1 MRAALLLIG
10 LLVSHMAVSA
20 DDLLWQPEAAIVPTA
35 VTKAEQRY
43 QQHRNSLNHGAD
55 LILHYLNWV
64 RRSDS
69 HEHLQKAKQ
78 LRSKLAEQPNANR
91 NINWLLASA
100 DLLQYQHQFSEASKY
115 LEQILKLRPSHL
127 QASLMLAR
135 IALARGNTVAAK
147 SLCTSL
153 FGRHSLSV
161 VSTCLLEVEG
171 RADRPLAA
179 YTQLTEL
186 QKRQPQDI
194 EVGAIERWRL
204 QILAEQAL
212 LLERY
217 AEARSW
223 LNQLPEDTTIVE
235 EKLLLDS
242 YLLDTSDSLP
252 ESLIADCTSQLT
264 DALAVR
270 VALVQQRLHGGGCW
284 VDYIKQ
290 RMHLRVLRNDRLHS
304 ADIAFYFT
312 YLVQQ
317 PESAIKWANINY
329 SVAKEPF
336 DKRLLA
342 DAQQLQKEANQL

>member
-1 MRAALLLIG
+1 MRVALLLIG
-10 LLVSHMAVSA
+10 LLVSHMAASSEE
-20 DDLLWQPEAAIVPTA
+20 LLWQPETAIVPTE
-35 VTKAEQRY
+35 VIEAEQRY
-43 QQHRNSLNHGAD
+43 QQYPDSLNLGAD
-55 LILHYLNWV
+55 LINHYLSRV
-64 RRSDS
+64 RRSDN
-69 HEHLQKAKQ
+69 HEYLQKAKQ
-78 LRSKLAEQPNANR
+78 LRSMLAEKTSADKNVD
-91 NINWLLASA
+91 WLLASA
-100 DLLQYQHQFSEASKY
+100 DLMQYQHEFNKASEY
-115 LEQILKLRPSHL
+115 LERILELRPFHL
-127 QASLMLAR
+127 QASLMQAR
-135 IALARGNTVAAK
+135 IALARGEQAAAK

-153 FGRHSLSV
+153 FGQHSLSV

-171 RADRPLAA
+171 RGDRPLAA
-179 YTQLTEL
+179 YKQLTEL
-186 QKRQPQDI
+186 QKRQPNDT
-194 EVGAIERWRL
+194 EVDAIERWRL

-242 YLLDTSDSLP
+242 YLLETSGSLP
-252 ESLIADCTSQLT
+252 NSLIADCNSQLI

-270 VALVQQRLHGGGCW
+270 VALVQQRLHDGGCW

-317 PESAIKWANINY
+317 PESAVKWANINY

-336 DKRLLA
+336 DKQLLI
-342 DAQQLQKEANQL
+342 DAQQLQKEVNQ

>member
-1 MRAALLLIG
+1 MRVALLLIG
-10 LLVSHMAVSA
+10 LLVSHMAASSEE
-20 DDLLWQPEAAIVPTA
+20 LLWQPEAAIVPTE
-35 VTKAEQRY
+35 VTEAEQRY
-43 QQHRNSLNHGAD
+43 QQHPNSLNHGAD
-55 LILHYLNWV
+55 LIHHYLNWV

-69 HEHLQKAKQ
+69 HEYLQKAKQ
-78 LRSKLAEQPNANR
+78 LRSKLAEQPSANR
-91 NINWLLASA
+91 NLNWLLASA
-100 DLLQYQHQFSEASKY
+100 DLLQYQHQFTKASEY
-115 LEQILKLRPSHL
+115 LERILELRPFHL
-127 QASLMLAR
+127 QASLMQAR
-135 IALARGNTVAAK
+135 IALAQGNTEAAK
-147 SLCTSL
+147 SRCTSL
-153 FGRHSLSV
+153 FGQHSLSV

-171 RADRPLAA
+171 RSNQQLAA
-179 YTQLTEL
+179 YTQLSDL
-186 QKRQPQDI
+186 QKRQPQES
-194 EVGAIERWRL
+194 EVDTIERWRL

-223 LNQLPEDTTIVE
+223 LNQLPEEKTIVE

-242 YLLDTSDSLP
+242 YLLETSGSLP
-252 ESLIADCTSQLT
+252 DSLIADCASQLT

-312 YLVQQ
+312 YLLEHPDRAV
-317 PESAIKWANINY
+317 KWANINY

-336 DKRLLA
+336 DKRLLI
-342 DAQQLQKEANQL
+342 DAQQLQKEANQ